1 MDYRP
6 KFRFQWTW
14 DGYNLIPL
22 NPKAEE
28 VLSRFHCA
36 GEVSGLPLSHSSFI
50 KSFPPV
56 YEGRWPTLWNG
67 KEWEEVQPTGKGTW
81 IPSEIH
87 SRGYWNGK
95 EWETAQPRQP
105 ITLRTDPA
113 SCGSYNYRGGLN
125 VRPYP
130 RLGLDTDQ
138 PHPRLGVW
146 MNDYKIDHRFGTID

>member
-28 VLSRFHCA
+28 VLSRVHCA

-56 YEGRWPTLWNG
+56 YEGRWPTFWNG

-81 IPSEIH
+81 VGRS
-87 SRGYWNGK
+87 
-95 EWETAQPRQP
+95 WENSGRF
-105 ITLRTDPA
+105 
-113 SCGSYNYRGGLN
+113 GLN

-130 RLGLDTDQ
+130 RLGIDTDWGPSFLNTDPEGINIQ